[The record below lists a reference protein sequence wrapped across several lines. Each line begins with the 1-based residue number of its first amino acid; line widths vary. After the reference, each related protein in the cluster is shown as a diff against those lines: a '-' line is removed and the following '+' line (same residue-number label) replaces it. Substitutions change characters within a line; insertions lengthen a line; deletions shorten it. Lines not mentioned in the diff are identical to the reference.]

1 MELFLGN
8 VPYHLTDKGLHTQLA
23 PYMESLAITDYVC
36 EKPRKKDFAF
46 AVFLLESDAIKFL
59 AAYARTARLVVMG
72 QRLKCNRSK
81 KGPNQLKLDSARYEI
96 NKRQSQ
102 QQLPPEPPRI
112 VFKADELRCGSL
124 AFPDG
129 EQLAFIEEWAGPG
142 TCCARFARR
151 KLVLWRTFQGSTVE
165 AQIPYQTIEDLIWW
179 SQPSQMA
186 VVLTSPPIFIEKADT
201 LGDEPGVRVGA
212 FSDAHAKVAP
222 FCLVY
227 FIPVVS
233 STTIDGMGGNDD
245 FRSRINRVKDMTFF
259 QNTEYHLPV
268 KVPAGRGHQFYPCR
282 EAIHDLKD
290 RLANYTQK
298 NSLPFGLLFML
309 QALAYNSYLHPTVIE
324 ELAKRLATEAKAGD
338 SFLLLCDAFKLLFHQ
353 IPYPSP
359 HHDAAIFQVDG
370 IMKMLSDNVASLKGA
385 LDTRAEL
392 LGDSQS
398 RTRVFRATVTPS
410 RITLH
415 GPEMEAKNRILR
427 KYPDHID
434 HFLRVQ
440 FCDENGQDLFFNPNV
455 SIEKV
460 YDRFRN
466 VLNGGISVA
475 GRVYTF
481 LGFSHSSLRA
491 RSVWFSAPFVYQ
503 NTPVFASLIIKS
515 LGEFDEIKSPARQ
528 AARIGQAF
536 SETPYS
542 ISLDDCQITVT
553 MIDDVE
559 RNDRVFSDGVGTISL
574 AAAESIWDVLPDSK
588 GSPTCFQIR
597 SAGAKGM
604 LSLDVQL
611 PGKKIRFRP
620 SMVKFESPDKEN
632 LGICDTSAKPIPF
645 VLNRQLIK
653 ILEDMSAPK
662 SWFLDLQENELRR
675 LRNITSS
682 IPNTATFLDSLS
694 ICESMRLPQFL
705 RFASR
710 AGADYRNDPFLRG
723 AVEALVLRELR
734 LLKHKARIP
743 VRRGITLF
751 GIMDEFEFLHEGE
764 VYVTYDTLGGRYDP
778 PPAEGPVVVTRSP
791 ALHPGDIQLAENV
804 IPPAGHPLRELKN
817 CVVFSSMG
825 ERDLPSQLSGGD
837 LDGDIFNIIW
847 DSNVVDT
854 VGTYPPADYP
864 KVDPVVLRRNVETSD
879 ITAFFVDFM
888 KTDRLGVIATQ
899 HMIMADLHL
908 EGTIHPE
915 CVKLAELHSKAV
927 DFSKTGIPVEMSEL
941 PGRPKV
947 RPDLYVDIICLLP
960 TMKDASV
967 GTKLIGL

>member
-1 MELFLGN
+1 MEVFLGN
-8 VPYHLTDKGLHTQLA
+8 VPNHLTEKGMYTQLA
-23 PYMESLAITDYVC
+23 PYMESLAITDYVLD
-36 EKPRKKDFAF
+36 KPRNKDFAF
-46 AVFLLESDAIKFL
+46 AFFVLESDAKKFL
-59 AAYARTARLVVMG
+59 ANYERTTRLIVMG
-72 QRLKCNRSK
+72 HPLKCMRSR
-81 KGPNQLKLDSARYEI
+81 KGPNQIQSKLDSARYEI

-102 QQLPPEPPRI
+102 QQPAPEPPRI

-124 AFPDG
+124 AYLGG
-129 EQLAFIEEWAGPG
+129 EHLAFIKEWGSPG
-142 TCCARFARR
+142 TCGARFTRR
-151 KLVLWRTFQGSTVE
+151 KLILWRTSKGSTVE
-165 AQIPYQTIEDLIWW
+165 AQIPYQTIMELIWW
-179 SQPSQMA
+179 SKPGQMA
-186 VVLTSPPIFIEKADT
+186 VVLTSPPIFIQKADT
-201 LGDEPGVRVGA
+201 IGDGPGLRVEA
-212 FSDAHAKVAP
+212 FSDTHAKVAP

-233 STTIDGMGGNDD
+233 STTIGGMGGDED
-245 FRSRINRVKDMTFF
+245 FRSRINRVKDMTFL
-259 QNTEYHLPV
+259 QATEYQLPV
-268 KVPAGRGHQFYPCR
+268 KVPAGRGHEFYPCR
-282 EAIHDLKD
+282 EAIHNLTS
-290 RLANYTQK
+290 RLANYTQS

-309 QALAYNSYLHPTVIE
+309 QALAYNSYLHPTVIG
-324 ELAKRLATEAKAGD
+324 ELAKRLAMEAKAED
-338 SFLLLCDAFKLLFHQ
+338 SSLLLCDAFKQLFHQ

-359 HHDAAIFQVDG
+359 HQDPANFQVDG
-370 IMKMLSDNVASLKGA
+370 IMKLLSDNIDSLKCA
-385 LDTRAEL
+385 LDARAEL

-440 FCDENGQDLFFNPNV
+440 FCDENGQDLFFSPGV
-455 SIEKV
+455 SLEKI

-466 VLNGGISVA
+466 LLDGGISVA
-475 GRVYTF
+475 GRIYTF

-503 NTPVFASLIIKS
+503 KTPVFAGLIIKS

-553 MIDDVE
+553 RIDDVE

-574 AAAESIWDVLPDSK
+574 AAAECIWDVLPDSK
-588 GSPTCFQIR
+588 GFPSCFQIR
-597 SAGAKGM
+597 CAGAKGM

-611 PGKKIRFRP
+611 LGKKIRFRP
-620 SMVKFESPDKEN
+620 SMIKFKSPDKEN
-632 LGICDTSAKPIPF
+632 LGICDTSSKPIPF

-653 ILEDMSAPK
+653 ILEDMEAPK

-705 RFASR
+705 RFANR
-710 AGADYRNDPFLRG
+710 AGADYRNEPFLRG

-751 GIMDEFEFLHEGE
+751 GIMDEFGYLNDRE
-764 VYVTYDTLGGRYDP
+764 VYVTYDTLGGRHDP
-778 PPAEGPVVVTRSP
+778 PPSEGPVIVTRSP
-791 ALHPGDIQLAENV
+791 ALHPGDIQLAVNA
-804 IPPAGHPLRELKN
+804 IPPEDHPLRALNN

-847 DSNVVDT
+847 DSNIVDT
-854 VGTYPPADYP
+854 VNTYSPADYP
-864 KVDPVVLRRNVETSD
+864 RVAPVVLNRNVVTSD
-879 ITAFFVDFM
+879 ITAFFVNFM
-888 KTDRLGVIATQ
+888 MTDRLGVIATQ
-899 HMIMADLHL
+899 HMIAAD
-908 EGTIHPE
+908 IHPE
-915 CVKLAELHSKAV
+915 GTTHPDCVKLAELHSRAV

-941 PGRPKV
+941 PGRPKA
-947 RPDLYVDIICLLP
+947 RPDL
-960 TMKDASV
+960 
-967 GTKLIGL
+967 